1 MALFRCLGYRLSKQ
15 EISLDYESGF
25 VNWSAN
31 NWGTATKDLTD
42 AVRPIQI
49 KLYSQRILGSATWA
63 GNCTTKF
70 YLFNQ
75 STNQWDFIASAK
87 DETKILDITSITSN
101 KFYTKMKIE
110 VGGTSSNG
118 SVNHKGYA
126 KLLEYYVK

>member
-15 EISLDYESGF
+15 EITLNYESSF
-25 VNWSAN
+25 INVDATW
-31 NWGTATKDLTD
+31 WGTATKDLTN

-49 KLYSQRILGSATWA
+49 KLYAERVLGSATWA

-75 STNQWDFIASAK
+75 STNQWDFIASVK

-101 KFYTKMKIE
+101 QFYTKMKIE

-126 KLLEYYVK
+126 KLLKYYVK